1 MVTNYQYSLFI
12 RGINP
17 FEVSKNL
24 ITGWLKTCEQEH
36 TTWCKTRLSQG
47 FVVPNFRVIDVIRA
61 SILPESPHCR
71 YLALSYLWGKIHVNT
86 DYLCL
91 TQANHAELE
100 RPGATICHI
109 KILPETI
116 KDALH
121 FCMYLN
127 EKYLWVDSLCII
139 QDSPTEKKGQMPKIC
154 MIYGNAALTIVA
166 AAGDD
171 ANAGLPGVRSD
182 LPRRST
188 PTARI
193 QSLNLTAL
201 PKASEFEVNASRWNT
216 RAWTFQERTLS
227 TRLLLFTKNS
237 ITFECLEAC

>member
-1 MVTNYQYSLFI
+1 MCI

-17 FEVSKNL
+17 FELSKDL
-24 ITGWLKTCEQEH
+24 ITGWLKTCEHEH
-36 TTWCKTRLSQG
+36 TTWCKARLSHSL
-47 FVVPNFRVIDVIRA
+47 VVPSFRVIDVTKA
-61 SILPESPHCR
+61 SILPESSYCR
-71 YLALSYLWGKIHVNT
+71 YLALSYVWGKLHVNT

-100 RPGATICHI
+100 KPGAIIRHI
-109 KILPETI
+109 KLLPDTI
-116 KDALH
+116 KDAIDL
-121 FCMYLN
+121 CMYLN
-127 EKYLWVDSLCII
+127 EKYLWIDSLCII
-139 QDSPTEKKGQMPKIC
+139 QDSPTEQKEQMSN
-154 MIYGNAALTIVA
+154 MSTIYGHAALTIVA

-227 TRLLLFTKNS
+227 TRLLRFTKNS